1 MAWNEPGGG
10 KDRDPWGNRGRQGGP
25 PDLDEVIRKLQ
36 AKLKGLFGGGATGG
50 GSGPWSARGAPGRGT
65 WAGIA
70 LILVIVIG
78 WNMTYV
84 VKQQEQGIV
93 FRFGRLCRDLGSGL
107 EYPLAETHRACRA
120 RQCRADPLDSSQRVD
135 SHQR

>member
-50 GSGPWSARGAPGRGT
+50 GGGPAGGAPGRGT

-78 WNMTYV
+78 LEHDV
-84 VKQQEQGIV
+84 
-93 FRFGRLCRDLGSGL
+93 CRSRRRNKASCFA
-107 EYPLAETHRACRA
+107 LALMSRAWIRA
-120 RQCRADPLDSSQRVD
+120 
-135 SHQR
+135 